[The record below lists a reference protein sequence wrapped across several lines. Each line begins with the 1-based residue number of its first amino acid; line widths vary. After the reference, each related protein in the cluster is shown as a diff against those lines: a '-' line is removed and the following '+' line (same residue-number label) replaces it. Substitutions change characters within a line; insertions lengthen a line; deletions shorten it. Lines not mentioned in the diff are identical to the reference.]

1 MIEALVAGAGSLL
14 GGLFGSS
21 GAKKAARAQERAAQQ
36 QLELQ
41 REMFGRQQEF
51 MTPYQQA
58 GLTGQN
64 ELMRLLGIGGDR
76 TSAGYGSLA
85 QPFSQTQFEADPGY
99 GFRMAEGMKAL
110 ERSAAARGGL
120 LSGAA
125 LKGIQ
130 RYGQDLA
137 SQEYQNA
144 FQRYQDERQARYAPL
159 QNLLASGQSAAGALS
174 GAAGGFGAAGGQA
187 LADVG
192 AARASGYVGQTNAL
206 QQALAGGVNALQYGL
221 ASRQPNLQPYQ
232 ITGAAANRMVAP
244 MPTMAVDY
252 RTPGFGDMV

>member
-1 MIEALVAGAGSLL
+1 MIPLILGAASVL
-14 GGLFGSS
+14 GGILGSK
-21 GAKKAARAQERAAQQ
+21 GASSAARAQERAAQQ

-51 MTPYQQA
+51 LSPYQQA
-58 GLTGQN
+58 GLEGQN
-64 ELMRLLGIGGDR
+64 ELMRLLGLRGEA
-76 TSAGYGSLA
+76 TSAGYGSLT

-144 FQRYQDERQARYAPL
+144 FQRYQAERQARYAPL
-159 QNLLASGQSAAGALS
+159 QNLMASGQQAAGALS

-192 AARASGYVGQTNAL
+192 AARASGYVGQTNAF

-221 ASRQPNLQPYQ
+221 AMRQPNLQPYE
-232 ITGAAANRMVAP
+232 ITGAAATRM
-244 MPTMAVDY
+244 
-252 RTPGFGDMV
+252 

>member
-1 MIEALVAGAGSLL
+1 MTFAVAAAGIAAGGSIL
-14 GGLFGSS
+14 GGLIGAS
-21 GAKKAARAQERAAQQ
+21 GAKKAAKAQAQAARE
-36 QLELQ
+36 QLALQ

-51 MTPYQQA
+51 LSPYQQA
-58 GLTGQN
+58 GLEGQN
-64 ELMRLLGIGGDR
+64 ELMRLLGLRGDR
-76 TSAGYGSLA
+76 ASAGYGSLT

-120 LSGAA
+120 LSGSA

-144 FQRYQDERQARYAPL
+144 FQRYQAERQARYAPL
-159 QNLLASGQSAAGALS
+159 QNLMASGQQAAGALS

-192 AARASGYVGQTNAL
+192 AARASGYAGSANAL
-206 QQALAGGVNALQYGL
+206 NAALSGVA
-221 ASRQPNLQPYQ
+221 
-232 ITGAAANRMVAP
+232 GAAQGYQQNQLMMQYLRNMPSTYGGGTP
-244 MPTMAVDY
+244 MTYNYAGPQFSNL
-252 RTPGFGDMV
+252 G